1 MYEVFLYSFIVFKS
15 LISDFLLFTLGF
27 VYLQGF
33 SLSQSFQRLV
43 YLINFIGETLAML
56 KYSFFSIIHYFTDFY
71 LFIYYFILLHFFMFV
86 LFSRL
91 ILDLS
96 G

>member
-1 MYEVFLYSFIVFKS
+1 MCIGGDLRDTFSQEIHKSVRGSYFFSSQFFALYIFMYEVFLYSFIVFKS

-33 SLSQSFQRLV
+33 SLSQSLQRLV

-56 KYSFFSIIHYFTDFY
+56 K
-71 LFIYYFILLHFFMFV
+71 
-86 LFSRL
+86 
-91 ILDLS
+91 
-96 G
+96 